1 MSYKFSREEQ
11 KELMQMIMYYRDM
24 RYNKVQMLGFR
35 KDLVKVQAKLDDLLN
50 DIFEMGYPLMD
61 APYHCGWSGEALED
75 VYKILDRMGS
85 IAREL
90 YAVVLVGLGEGGAP
104 LKEMEE

>member
-35 KDLVKVQAKLDDLLN
+35 KDLVKMQAKLDDLLN

-61 APYHCGWSGEALED
+61 APYHGWSGDSLKDAYQ
-75 VYKILDRMGS
+75 VLDRIGS

-90 YAVVLVGLGEGGAP
+90 YAVVLVGLGEGGV
-104 LKEMEE
+104 